1 MPENLIGQ
9 LEQWRASAAEAFA
22 DAKTQ
27 TDPEARQRMLDIAA
41 GYKKLSQEAELLLG
55 QKKGAGRSAD
65 THQRSRREMSCWVA
79 NTRVP
84 SAPRPVRDTPA
95 RPAWGRAELCSIQ

>member
-1 MPENLIGQ
+1 MPENLIGH
-9 LEQWRASAAEAFA
+9 LERWRASAAEAFA

-55 QKKGAGRSAD
+55 HRKGAGIFGLHSLLPRD
-65 THQRSRREMSCWVA
+65 RRQDVL
-79 NTRVP
+79 RRRPP
-84 SAPRPVRDTPA
+84 S
-95 RPAWGRAELCSIQ
+95 